1 MHRIHTLA
9 TASLAAT
16 LLTVCG
22 CSKSHHG
29 AEEKYYLVA
38 SNIKL
43 PYWQG
48 AAAGLGRAASELKIG
63 AEMVGP
69 DTYDAQ
75 QQRDEFRRIVA
86 KKPSGILV
94 SAADPAL
101 MKDEINSAIA
111 AGIPV
116 VTMDS
121 DAPGSR
127 RLFFIGTNNYQ
138 AGLMGGRLLV
148 EKLGRKGNI
157 AVFTIP
163 AQTNLVERL
172 RGYQEAIAGTDIK
185 IAQTVDVHGNPALAF
200 DKTTEIVEKSNAN
213 IDAFVCLEDTYLKF
227 F

>member
-1 MHRIHTLA
+1 MHRFHTLTA
-9 TASLAAT
+9 ASLSVA
-16 LLTVCG
+16 LLMIGG
-22 CSKSHHG
+22 CSKSRHG

-48 AAAGLGRAASELKIG
+48 AGEGLSRAASELKVS

-116 VTMDS
+116 VT
-121 DAPGSR
+121 
-127 RLFFIGTNNYQ
+127 
-138 AGLMGGRLLV
+138 
-148 EKLGRKGNI
+148 
-157 AVFTIP
+157 
-163 AQTNLVERL
+163 
-172 RGYQEAIAGTDIK
+172 
-185 IAQTVDVHGNPALAF
+185 
-200 DKTTEIVEKSNAN
+200 
-213 IDAFVCLEDTYLKF
+213 
-227 F
+227 